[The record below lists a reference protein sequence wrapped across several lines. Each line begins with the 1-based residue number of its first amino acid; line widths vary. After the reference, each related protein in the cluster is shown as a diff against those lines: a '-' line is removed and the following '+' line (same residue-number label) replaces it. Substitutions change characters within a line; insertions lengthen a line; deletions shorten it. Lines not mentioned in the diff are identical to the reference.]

1 MKMKTAYQI
10 LWDAAKAV
18 LKGKLIAI
26 SAYIKKLERS
36 QKTTWLYTPKEL
48 QKEQEQIKSKVSRKK
63 EIVSIRIEIDKRVT
77 RKNSTKGHWNWELV
91 LW

>member
-36 QKTTWLYTPKEL
+36 QKTT
-48 QKEQEQIKSKVSRKK
+48 
-63 EIVSIRIEIDKRVT
+63 
-77 RKNSTKGHWNWELV
+77 
-91 LW
+91 